1 MTVSIMR
8 ISEMYDKDVF
18 TDAGYFFGKI
28 SDVVLGKFMIHGWVI
43 KATPSSMLRES
54 MGSVRAVIVPHKAVR
69 SIGDIVL
76 ISHNIELTRE
86 SQGDDVSQAQM
97 GAGEAEATMA
107 PQQQQQQAPQY
118 GTPQQPPQRAPFRF

>member
-1 MTVSIMR
+1 
-8 ISEMYDKDVF
+8 MYDKDVF
-18 TDAGYFFGKI
+18 TDAGFFFGKI

-69 SIGDIVL
+69 AIGDIVL

-86 SQGDDVSQAQM
+86 SAGEETSQAQM
-97 GAGEAEATMA
+97 ESAEATMA
-107 PQQQQQQAPQY
+107 PPQQQAPSPY
-118 GTPQQPPQRAPFRF
+118 GPPVQPPQPRAPFRF

>member
-86 SQGDDVSQAQM
+86 SGGEDVSQAQM
-97 GAGEAEATMA
+97 GGAEATMA
-107 PQQQQQQAPQY
+107 PSQQPMAPQY
-118 GTPQQPPQRAPFRF
+118 GQPVQPPQRAPFRF

>member
-1 MTVSIMR
+1 
-8 ISEMYDKDVF
+8 MYDKDVF

-69 SIGDIVL
+69 AIGDIVV

-86 SQGDDVSQAQM
+86 AAGEETGQGQM
-97 GAGEAEATMA
+97 GEAETTMM
-107 PQQQQQQAPQY
+107 PTQQQAPMSSPY
-118 GTPQQPPQRAPFRF
+118 GAPPQQPPQRAPFRF

>member
-97 GAGEAEATMA
+97 GAEAEATMA

-118 GTPQQPPQRAPFRF
+118 GAPPQQPPQRAPFRF

>member
-1 MTVSIMR
+1 MISIMR

-18 TDAGYFFGKI
+18 TDAGFFFGKI

-69 SIGDIVL
+69 AIGDIVL

-86 SQGDDVSQAQM
+86 AGGEDVSQAQM
-97 GAGEAEATMA
+97 GTEATMA
-107 PQQQQQQAPQY
+107 SQQQPPMAPQY
-118 GTPQQPPQRAPFRF
+118 GQPTQPPQRAPFRF

>member
-97 GAGEAEATMA
+97 GGAGEAEATMA
-107 PQQQQQQAPQY
+107 SQQQQAPQY
-118 GTPQQPPQRAPFRF
+118 GAPPQQPPQRAPFRF

>member
-107 PQQQQQQAPQY
+107 PQQQQAPQY
-118 GTPQQPPQRAPFRF
+118 GAPPQQPPQRAPFRF